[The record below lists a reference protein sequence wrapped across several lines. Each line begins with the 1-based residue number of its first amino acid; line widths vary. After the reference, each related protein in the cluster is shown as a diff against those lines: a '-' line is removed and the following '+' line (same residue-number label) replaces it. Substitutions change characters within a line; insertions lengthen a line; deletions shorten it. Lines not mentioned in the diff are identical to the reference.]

1 MENTT
6 ICKIVLS
13 NAHLEK
19 LEFRCKRLVILH
31 QLINLQ
37 DPSLQEGK
45 KPPNINRKYPSPS
58 KSLD

>member
-1 MENTT
+1 MENTN

-19 LEFRCKRLVILH
+19 LEFRCKRLITLH
-31 QLINLQ
+31 QLLNLQ

-45 KPPNINRKYPSPS
+45 KPTNINKKYPSP
-58 KSLD
+58 